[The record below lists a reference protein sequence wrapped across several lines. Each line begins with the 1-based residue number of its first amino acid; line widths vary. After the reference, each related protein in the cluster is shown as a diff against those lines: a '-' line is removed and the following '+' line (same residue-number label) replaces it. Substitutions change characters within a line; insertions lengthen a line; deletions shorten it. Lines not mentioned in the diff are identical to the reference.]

1 MHILK
6 SINKGDTTLEDI
18 EKEQIE
24 LKRYLSHIN
33 KKKISDEQKMTVDNI
48 KIFMTQEK
56 KLFSCLMI
64 MLRRCLKIFTN
75 QNN

>member
-1 MHILK
+1 MHIFK
-6 SINKGDTTLEDI
+6 SINKGDATLEDI

>member
-1 MHILK
+1 MHIFK

-64 MLRRCLKIFTN
+64 MLRRRLKIFTN